1 MTRLHA
7 PRHMGHVWN
16 WFVHQMSPRESGVED
31 TTRTARMIVHMC
43 SREKGSDSARQ
54 SHPS

>member
-1 MTRLHA
+1 
-7 PRHMGHVWN
+7 MGHVWN